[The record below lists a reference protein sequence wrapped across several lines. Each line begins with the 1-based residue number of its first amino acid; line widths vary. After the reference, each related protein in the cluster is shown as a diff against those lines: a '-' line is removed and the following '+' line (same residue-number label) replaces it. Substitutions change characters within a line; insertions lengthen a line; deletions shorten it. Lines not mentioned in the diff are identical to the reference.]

1 MTKPSIAWLRAELV
15 DAIAGLPESEVGAE
29 IRQLVLDLL
38 DINSQTEVTE
48 AALIEALTDNPKAP
62 TAALHAELATLREKV
77 AKADAIAR
85 DIALIA
91 RRLDTEGRQRD
102 RIDILAAALTP

>member
-15 DAIAGLPESEVGAE
+15 DAIAGLPESDVGAE

-38 DINSQTEVTE
+38 DITNQTEATE
-48 AALIEALTDNPKAP
+48 AALIEAFTDNPKAP

-85 DIALIA
+85 DLALIA